1 LEAVDS
7 ICVPRAAPNV
17 LGNAGEPGKE
27 WAGALPR
34 LEDWSG
40 MKAFDIMLGG
50 LIGVVCCRTGD
61 ALSELA
67 GNEDAAT
74 AVSGD
79 ALALVKGAGW

>member
-1 LEAVDS
+1 
-7 ICVPRAAPNV
+7 
-17 LGNAGEPGKE
+17 
-27 WAGALPR
+27 
-34 LEDWSG
+34 LEDWSS